1 MPRLKNNSKKNSKGR
16 ETITELFF
24 NRSTEKLTPFI
35 AAFETM
41 YLSRYIYFIVAKVGC
56 SGKLFNSNFKTGY

>member
-1 MPRLKNNSKKNSKGR
+1 MPRLKNNSKKKKSKGR

-41 YLSRYIYFIVAKVGC
+41 
-56 SGKLFNSNFKTGY
+56 